1 MYPDF
6 LAQFGITNPDGQFI
20 YQPAHGT
27 SNSAA
32 TAWFTPLTD
41 LGLLTVAG
49 EDAASFLHGQLTN
62 DIKNLA
68 PNHCQ
73 WAGYCSAKGRLLASF
88 LHWQTLETQWL
99 QLDRALLPAI
109 QKRLSMFVLRAK
121 AKLQDA
127 SNDYLALGVFG
138 ADAAAKLSPYL
149 ASQQLTLPQQA
160 YQQTSNEHLTVQALP
175 WGWQLIV
182 HNDAAEALWQGLQ
195 AAGLQA
201 THGSAWASERIR
213 AGIAHIVAATQDQYV
228 PQMVNFE
235 LVGGVNFKKGCY
247 PGQEVVA
254 RSQYLGKLKRRMAV
268 VRSSQA
274 LQVGADVYAAAQG
287 EHSSSPNLSSPIGT
301 IVNAAAC
308 AHAPDQWVGLVEAPL
323 ELHTAVLHAHQA
335 DGPVLTVLPLPYAIP
350 ANEPVQKPNL

>member
-1 MYPDF
+1 MFPDF
-6 LAQFGITNPDGQFI
+6 LAQFGTINPEGQFI

-27 SNSAA
+27 SNPSA
-32 TAWFTPLTD
+32 TAWFAPLTD

-49 EDAASFLHGQLTN
+49 EDAASCVHGQLTN
-62 DIKNLA
+62 DIKNLV

-88 LHWQTLETQWL
+88 LHWQTAETQWL
-99 QLDRALLPAI
+99 QVDRALLPAI
-109 QKRLSMFVLRAK
+109 QKRLSLFVLRAK

-127 SNDYLALGVFG
+127 SNDYLALGAFG
-138 ADAAAKLSPYL
+138 ADAAAKLTPYL
-149 ASQQLTLPQQA
+149 ASQQLALPQQA
-160 YQQTSNEHLTVQALP
+160 YQQASNEHLTIQALP

-182 HNDAAEALWQGLQ
+182 RNDVAETLWQGLK

-254 RSQYLGKLKRRMAV
+254 RSQYLGKLKRRMAI
-268 VRSSQA
+268 VRSPQA
-274 LQVGADVYAAAQG
+274 LQVGADVYATELGGA
-287 EHSSSPNLSSPIGT
+287 SSSPIGT
-301 IVNAAAC
+301 IVNAAAS
-308 AHAPDQWVGLVEAPL
+308 AHEPNQWLGLVEAPL
-323 ELHTAVLHAHQA
+323 QFHTEQHAAVLHAHQA
-335 DGPVLTVLPLPYAIP
+335 DGPVLTALPLPYAIP